1 MNNPNVMLSTL
12 RSTWLVLSKVEVSK
26 HGAKILALVLLAA
39 IAMSAP
45 ASARTRT
52 IDHGGTY
59 WGTDV
64 LVEPNQVIDGNV
76 TVFFGDAI
84 IEGTVNGDV
93 DDIGGTIEERPGSLI
108 TGGTHV
114 FSGDYINSFAPWA
127 AGTGASTIMAQ
138 NSRMLSR
145 LAYSLVVLLV
155 FLIFPLR
162 VRLALARLEEHPG
175 LSTAVGTLAI
185 VAIIPIMILLIV
197 SIIGIPL
204 IPLEFAAVLA
214 GICIGQAALGL
225 LVGRRLYELI
235 RPHATPSPLGAL
247 VLGLVVIS
255 AAEIVPT
262 VGGFIT
268 ALVVLVGLGGAV
280 LAFIRDGSFGPP
292 ATPISGPPMKPA

>member
-1 MNNPNVMLSTL
+1 MN
-12 RSTWLVLSKVEVSK
+12 SKY
-26 HGAKILALVLLAA
+26 AAFLAMFLLAVLLSA
-39 IAMSAP
+39 AP

-64 LVEPNQVIDGNV
+64 LVERDQAIDGNV

-84 IEGTVNGDV
+84 IEGKVNGDV
-93 DDIGGTIEERPGSLI
+93 SDIGGAIEERPGSLI
-108 TGGTHV
+108 TGSKHV

-127 AGTGASTIMAQ
+127 AGAGASTIMAQ

-145 LAYSLVVLLV
+145 LAYSVIVLLV
-155 FLIFPLR
+155 FLIFPVR
-162 VRLALARLEEHPG
+162 VRLALSRLEEHPG

-185 VAIIPIMILLIV
+185 VAIIPIMVLLIV

-225 LVGRRLYELI
+225 LVGRRLYELV

-268 ALVVLVGLGGAV
+268 ALVVLVGLGSAV
-280 LAFIRDGSFGPP
+280 LAFVRDAGSFGPP
-292 ATPISGPPMKPA
+292 QAPISGPPMKPA